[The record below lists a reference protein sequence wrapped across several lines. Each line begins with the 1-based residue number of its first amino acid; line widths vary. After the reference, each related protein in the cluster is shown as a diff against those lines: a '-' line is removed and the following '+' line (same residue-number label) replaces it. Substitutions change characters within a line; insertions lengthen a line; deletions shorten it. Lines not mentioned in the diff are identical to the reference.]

1 MINYKNRIKEIN
13 SSLKSLIIKELDNLN
28 DNDLWDMADEYVKDS
43 ESLDKLVEDSEN
55 LKDEV
60 IDELTKFIKENLSDI
75 DVLSIPSDI
84 SKSVEYIE
92 ISNPKYYLVHFR
104 NSNSTDT
111 IEYVNIVELINI
123 LEYLTKKY

>member
-1 MINYKNRIKEIN
+1 MINYKNEIKKIN

-28 DNDLWDMADEYVKDS
+28 DNYLWDMADEYVKDS

-60 IDELTKFIKENLSDI
+60 IDELTKFIEQNLSDI
-75 DVLSIPSDI
+75 DILLIPSDV

-111 IEYVNIVELINI
+111 IEYVNIVELVNI
-123 LEYLTKKY
+123 YEYLTKKY